1 MTSSMIN
8 INALSELYPEL
19 GIECYVPKEVP
30 KEVFIKHIRSVLP

>member
-19 GIECYVPKEVP
+19 GIECYVPKEV
-30 KEVFIKHIRSVLP
+30 FIKHIRSVLP